1 MTSREAR
8 LGFTVIELMTTLAI
22 VAVLATTAGVLF
34 AKLLAIR
41 ERDREEGYVRE
52 RLAEVCGSYADL
64 LSIGS
69 SIIVTSTNAVIVK
82 YRQEAGGV
90 SFETGVVTRVAYL
103 TASLNVTNRTADL
116 GVYTLNPG
124 EDDLD
129 RVISRSVDRRADG
142 NAMFIPQTG
151 DVAYCTLTPLVTST
165 DAAVRIMNEKEKGR
179 ERYLCAKMV
188 PGAVF
193 DETGSALG
201 LLEVRARYRIED
213 KDGRLVDRFV
223 TAERVVRLWNRE

>member
-34 AKLLAIR
+34 SKLLAIR

-52 RLAEVCGSYADL
+52 KLAEVCGSYADL

-82 YRQEAGGV
+82 YRQETGGV
-90 SFETGVVTRVAYL
+90 SFETGMVTRVAYL
-103 TASLNVTNRTADL
+103 AASLNVTNRTADL

-124 EDDLD
+124 ETDLD

-151 DVAYCTLTPLVTST
+151 DIVYCTLTPLMTST
-165 DAAVRIMNEKEKGR
+165 AVAKHEME
-179 ERYLCAKMV
+179 ERDQRLCANMV